1 MRITILSGLS
11 ALALG
16 AIFVVAP
23 KATIGANPASTAMP
37 GLDTLAITMAAE
49 PMPEQQFAAH

>member
-1 MRITILSGLS
+1 MRITALS
-11 ALALG
+11 ALSALMLG

-23 KATIGANPASTAMP
+23 KAMIGANSASTGMS
-37 GLDTLAITMAAE
+37 GIDTLAITMAAE

>member
-1 MRITILSGLS
+1 MRLTALSGLS
-11 ALALG
+11 ALILG

-23 KATIGANPASTAMP
+23 KATIGANPASPAIT
-37 GLDTLAITMAAE
+37 GIDTLAITMAAE